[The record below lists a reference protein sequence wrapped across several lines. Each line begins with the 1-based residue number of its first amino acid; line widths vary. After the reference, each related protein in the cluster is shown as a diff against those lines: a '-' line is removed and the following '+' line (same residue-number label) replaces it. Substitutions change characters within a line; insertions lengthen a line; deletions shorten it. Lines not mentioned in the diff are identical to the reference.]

1 MMRLNGSGWTVHR
14 DRLNNI
20 RIDRSLSQP
29 FHFYAIWQT
38 LSDFMFSIIENFDK
52 HTTDNFSLSLW
63 ILYSFQLRIE
73 PILGIDS
80 ADIKSH
86 VFVGIKYLLERI
98 FSQPS
103 VINEYTM
110 QVFADSAVK

>member
-38 LSDFMFSIIENFDK
+38 LSDFMCSIIENFDK

-73 PILGIDS
+73 PILGINS
-80 ADIKSH
+80 RSEERRVGKGCRSRWAPYHSIK
-86 VFVGIKYLLERI
+86 ER
-98 FSQPS
+98 
-103 VINEYTM
+103 
-110 QVFADSAVK
+110 